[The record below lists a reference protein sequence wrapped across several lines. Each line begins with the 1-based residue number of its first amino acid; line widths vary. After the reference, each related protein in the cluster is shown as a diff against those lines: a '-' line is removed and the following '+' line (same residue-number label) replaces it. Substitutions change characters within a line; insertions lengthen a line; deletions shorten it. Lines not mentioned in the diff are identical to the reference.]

1 MLQNKKS
8 TGSLN
13 LIKDI
18 FKYLSQKRKIQ
29 LFLTIVSGFASGFA
43 EMINLSAVVPFLII
57 ITEPTKISDIPFIS
71 VLQNFLDIENQNE
84 LIVPITLIF
93 AITALF
99 SGLLRIFNLWL
110 NFHMSALIGN
120 DLSMEAYR
128 KTLLKPYL
136 FHIQSNSS
144 AILNTMANNIP
155 STVRVIERSLI
166 ILSSITIVIS
176 ILIGLLIFNFKIT
189 SFVITLLIIVYF
201 CFSFFSRKK
210 LKSNSIFINKKQKK
224 QIKVIQESLGSIK
237 DIIIFNCKKIYLKNY
252 KKLDKSIRVLSS
264 ENRFLSTFPRYGIE
278 SLTLFMLI
286 VSSLL
291 LKTQDGYRDETLVLL
306 GVFALAAQKLLP
318 NLQIIYNGV
327 SAIRSNSQ
335 QARNVLD
342 ILSYKIPKD
351 NFVNN
356 LETLNFTRSI
366 KFDNVFFKYSKQ
378 SKNVIQG
385 LNFELFKGENIGII
399 GKTGSGKSTFI
410 DILLGLLKPDKG
422 KLLVDG
428 RSIYDSKNNETLSK
442 WQNLITYVPQD
453 IFLTDNSFLE
463 NIAYGIPSEFI
474 NIELVIQCAKNARIH
489 DFIESTIDGYK
500 TFVGERG
507 IKLSGGQIQ
516 RIGIARAL
524 YKNSK
529 IIVFDE
535 ATSALDNQTEAEVI
549 ESIKSIKNDFTIIM
563 IAHRLNSLKNCQRII
578 DIDSGRIVRIISG
591 NDLLEKE

>member
-1 MLQNKKS
+1 MHENTNS
-8 TGSLN
+8 TGSLY

-18 FKYLSQKRKIQ
+18 FKYLSRKRKIQ
-29 LFLTIVSGFASGFA
+29 LFLTLISSFSSGFA
-43 EMINLSAVVPFLII
+43 EMINLSAVIPFLII
-57 ITEPTKISDIPFIS
+57 ITDPTKILDVPLVSQ
-71 VLQNFLDIENQNE
+71 LQNFLGIENQND
-84 LIVPITLIF
+84 LIVPITLLF
-93 AITALF
+93 AITALL
-99 SGLLRIFNLWL
+99 SGLLRILNLWL

-120 DLSMEAYR
+120 DLSMEAYK
-128 KTLLKPYL
+128 KTLLQPYL
-136 FHIQSNSS
+136 IHIQSNSS
-144 AILNTMANNIP
+144 AILNSMANNIP

-166 ILSSITIVIS
+166 ILSSITLVIS
-176 ILIGLLIFNFKIT
+176 ILIGLLIFNFEIT
-189 SFVITLLIIVYF
+189 SFVITLLIFVYF
-201 CFSFFSRKK
+201 CFSYFSRKR
-210 LKSNSIFINKKQKK
+210 LKSNSKFINKKQKK

-252 KKLDKSIRVLSS
+252 NKLDKSIRNLSS
-264 ENRFLSTFPRYGIE
+264 ESRFLATFPRYGIE
-278 SLTLFMLI
+278 SLTLFMII

-291 LKTQDGYRDETLVLL
+291 LKTQDGYREETLVIL

-318 NLQIIYNGV
+318 NLQIIYNGI
-327 SAIRSNSQ
+327 SSIRSNSQ
-335 QARNVLD
+335 QARNILN
-342 ILSYKIPKD
+342 ILSYRIHKD
-351 NFVNN
+351 NIGYN
-356 LETLNFTRSI
+356 LETLNFKKSI
-366 KFDNVFFKYSKQ
+366 KFDNIFFKYSKE
-378 SKNVIQG
+378 SRNVIQG

-428 RSIYDSKNNETLSK
+428 ISIYDSNNNETISK

-463 NIAYGIPSEFI
+463 NIAYGIPAEFI
-474 NIELVIQCAKNARIH
+474 NIEHVIECAKYARIH
-489 DFIESTIDGYK
+489 DFIESTIDGYN

-524 YKNSK
+524 YKKSK

-549 ESIKSIKNDFTIIM
+549 ESIKSIRNDFTIIM

-578 DIDSGRIVRIISG
+578 DIESGKIERIISG
-591 NDLLEKE
+591 NDLIEKE